1 MTETLPLM
9 SVSVRNVKKDNV
21 DKVSWSVLWKYCRG
35 VFRTI
40 SELYQTFKM
49 RLFAKIVRAG
59 KGGGGGFSYSFLKIE
74 KKDSYSKES
83 ALR

>member
-1 MTETLPLM
+1 M

-49 RLFAKIVRAG
+49 GLFAKIVRAG
-59 KGGGGGFSYSFLKIE
+59 RGGGGVLLFVFENRKKKIRIR
-74 KKDSYSKES
+74 KK
-83 ALR
+83 AP

>member
-21 DKVSWSVLWKYCRG
+21 DKASWSVLWKYCRG

-49 RLFAKIVRAG
+49 GLFAKIVIR
-59 KGGGGGFSYSFLKIE
+59 
-74 KKDSYSKES
+74 
-83 ALR
+83 

>member
-1 MTETLPLM
+1 M

-40 SELYQTFKM
+40 SELYQMFM
-49 RLFAKIVRAG
+49 MGLFAKIVIR
-59 KGGGGGFSYSFLKIE
+59 
-74 KKDSYSKES
+74 
-83 ALR
+83 

>member
-49 RLFAKIVRAG
+49 GLFAKIVRG
-59 KGGGGGFSYSFLKIE
+59 WGGGVSPILF
-74 KKDSYSKES
+74 
-83 ALR
+83 

>member
-49 RLFAKIVRAG
+49 GLFAKIVRAG
-59 KGGGGGFSYSFLKIE
+59 RGGGGFSYSFLKIE
-74 KKDSYSKES
+74 KKKSYSK
-83 ALR
+83 